1 MNNGITIKKFI
12 DFDQKV
18 KIKEHILDLP
28 GVVFSEIPSREYVS
42 NVNLSHML
50 GYLRIIDRD
59 KQKEFNHRDSLF
71 KYSIGSF
78 TFTIAP
84 STVFKASKTR
94 VSKNLK
100 AAP

>member
-1 MNNGITIKKFI
+1 MK
-12 DFDQKV
+12 
-18 KIKEHILDLP
+18 
-28 GVVFSEIPSREYVS
+28 S
-42 NVNLSHML
+42 N
-50 GYLRIIDRD
+50 
-59 KQKEFNHRDSLF
+59 LF

-94 VSKNLK
+94 VSKNLN